1 MKTNKKQCYRHGEI
15 AFKVIGKL
23 PEGLTKSKNK
33 EFLKGSHGHPH
44 TYNKGEF
51 YPKVESENIF
61 GYFVAKNTTL
71 FHLEHGDKKDG
82 ELMSA
87 KLPDG
92 IYRLR
97 RGVEVVNKALKQII
111 D

>member
-1 MKTNKKQCYRHGEI
+1 MNKTKCYRHGEI
-15 AFKVIGKL
+15 SFEKIDKL

-44 TYNKGEF
+44 SFDKGNLYLKTENEF
-51 YPKVESENIF
+51 IF
-61 GYFVAKNTTL
+61 GYFEAKNATL
-71 FHLEHGDKKDG
+71 FHAEHGDKKSGDIKT
-82 ELMSA
+82 A

-92 IYRLR
+92 IYRLSR
-97 RGVEVVNKALKQII
+97 AVEFVNSELKPVI